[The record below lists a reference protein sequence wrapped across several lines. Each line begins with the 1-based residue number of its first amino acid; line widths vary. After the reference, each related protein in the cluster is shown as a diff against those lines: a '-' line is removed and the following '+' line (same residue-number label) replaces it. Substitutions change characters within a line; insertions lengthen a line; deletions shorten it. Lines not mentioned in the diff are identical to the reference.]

1 MEKLKKLLTLFIT
14 FFKIGLFTFGGGYA
28 MISIIEN
35 EFVSK
40 KQYLSHEEFIKIIAV
55 AESTPGPIAVNS
67 ATYIGYKQAGVL
79 GSLMC
84 TLGVV
89 LPSFIIIFTI
99 SKFLDAFMRLELV
112 RKAFRGIQCGI
123 GVLICSAAFKMIK
136 KMKITPISV
145 ITFVLTFIIM
155 VAVDIFAWNFSSVYL
170 VFAGLVL
177 GVIITALSK
186 KEEVES

>member
-1 MEKLKKLLTLFIT
+1 MEKLKKVLTLFIT

-136 KMKITPISV
+136 KMKITPVSV